1 MRRIPTALS
10 HSLFVLCIAT
20 MWTPRAVRALSVE
33 LSPPAQS
40 PAAEARLFRLADGS
54 LALSWVEDHLD
65 GAAELKF
72 ARLDGRSWSSPRSVA
87 SGDDWFVNWADTPA
101 VAAFADGALLA
112 HYLRETSGEK
122 YAYEIRATLS
132 SDEGK
137 TWGESFRLHEDE
149 SATEHGFVSWTA
161 TGKDRMWGAW
171 LDGRKFAA
179 GEDAYGDPRPAVE
192 EMTLRAALV
201 ASDGAILRR
210 DLLDARVCDC
220 CPTDIAASGD
230 RVAVVYRD
238 RSEKEVRD
246 ISMRMF
252 DGSRWSEAI
261 TLGSDRWE
269 VGGCPVNGPALALS
283 GDRAAV
289 AWFTAANGKP
299 AVNVVLGSLETH
311 DFGEAIRVDGQKA
324 LGRVELAWADGK
336 AWVLWMEEEAA
347 GKAVL
352 NLRSIAGDGTLGT
365 TEAVASCSAERS
377 SGFPQ
382 MAATDGGLVVIWNTG
397 GETPRVR
404 GLLVPTTVQ
413 P

>member
-1 MRRIPTALS
+1 MRRFSTILLPVSVFCLAC
-10 HSLFVLCIAT
+10 VAA
-20 MWTPRAVRALSVE
+20 PRLARGLSVE

-40 PAAEARLFRLADGS
+40 PAAEARLFRLANGI
-54 LALSWVEDHLD
+54 LALSWVEQRPD
-65 GAAELKF
+65 GAAELKY
-72 ARLDGRSWSSPRSVA
+72 ARLEGRSWSAPRSVA

-112 HYLRETSGEK
+112 HYLRVTSEEK

-137 TWGESFRLHEDE
+137 TWGESFRLHTDE
-149 SATEHGFVSWTA
+149 SQTEHGFVSWTA
-161 TGKDRMWGAW
+161 VGKDRMWGVW

-179 GEDAYGDPRPAVE
+179 GEDAYGNPRVAVE

-220 CPTDIAASGD
+220 CPTDIAASGEL
-230 RVAVVYRD
+230 VAVVYRD
-238 RSEKEVRD
+238 RGEKEIRD
-246 ISMRMF
+246 TSMRIF
-252 DGSRWSEAI
+252 DGVSWSDAI
-261 TLGSDRWE
+261 TLGRDRWE
-269 VGGCPVNGPALALS
+269 VGGCPVNGPALAVA

-289 AWFTAANGKP
+289 AWFTAADGKP
-299 AVNVVLGSLETH
+299 SVNVALGTLSSRS
-311 DFGEAIRVDGQKA
+311 FGEAIRVDERKT
-324 LGRVELAWADGK
+324 LGRVDLAWSDGK
-336 AWVLWMEEEAA
+336 AWVLWMEEEGE

-352 NLRSIAGDGTLGT
+352 KLRSIGDDGSLSAV
-365 TEAVASCSAERS
+365 EAVASCSSERS

-382 MAATDGGLVVIWNTG
+382 MAATSGGLVVIWNTG